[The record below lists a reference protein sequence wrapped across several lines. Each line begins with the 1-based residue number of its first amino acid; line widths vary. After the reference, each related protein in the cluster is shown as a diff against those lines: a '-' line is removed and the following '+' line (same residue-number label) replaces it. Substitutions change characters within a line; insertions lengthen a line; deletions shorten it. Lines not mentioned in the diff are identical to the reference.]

1 MPTRTEEEKKT
12 EFDLLAWHKK
22 NMQFTTNNSK
32 PATGSVTGKVNIYLY
47 SRKGSK
53 KPTKKT
59 TQTMKKYQNY
69 D

>member
-22 NMQFTTNNSK
+22 NVQFTTNNSK
-32 PATGSVTGKVNIYLY
+32 SATGSVTGKVNIYLY

-53 KPTKKT
+53 KPTTKT
-59 TQTMKKYQNY
+59 KL
-69 D
+69 